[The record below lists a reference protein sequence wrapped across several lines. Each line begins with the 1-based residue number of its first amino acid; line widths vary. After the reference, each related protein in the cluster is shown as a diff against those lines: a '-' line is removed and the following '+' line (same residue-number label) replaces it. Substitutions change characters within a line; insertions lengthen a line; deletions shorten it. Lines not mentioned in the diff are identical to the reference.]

1 MNRRGRYRKFLFW
14 CLGLDVLA
22 MSWLGYRYMDR
33 KVPDEIHV
41 SESSAHEV
49 QELLEH
55 PLLEF
60 EDAITVSGEGSYLL
74 PCRLLGMIP
83 FKDIKVTPA
92 EAGSV
97 YVSGSTVGIYM
108 ETEGVLIIDT
118 GEILCEGGTARE
130 PAKNIVR
137 PGDYIVAFNEQK
149 VSNKKELMEDLEILD
164 GEDVILDVI
173 RNGEKIPVSL
183 TPVKDAGGEY
193 KLGIWVRRASEPSP
207 SWTKKAVTAPWV
219 MESVM
224 WIQGSFFIS
233 AKGRY
238 IRRRSWVSRKE
249 RAEVR
254 ENFPGS
260 YAMNPARL

>member
-1 MNRRGRYRKFLFW
+1 MT
-14 CLGLDVLA
+14 
-22 MSWLGYRYMDR
+22 
-33 KVPDEIHV
+33 PV
-41 SESSAHEV
+41 SYTHLSAHEV

-193 KLGIWVRRASEPSP
+193 KLGIWAVSYTHLDVYKRQEEASRQVEALSE
-207 SWTKKAVTAPWV
+207 SAVSSLEKLNRKNEFLTAL
-219 MESVM
+219 
-224 WIQGSFFIS
+224 
-233 AKGRY
+233 
-238 IRRRSWVSRKE
+238 
-249 RAEVR
+249 VR
-254 ENFPGS
+254 EMAG
-260 YAMNPARL
+260 RRK

>member
-1 MNRRGRYRKFLFW
+1 MRCRSFW
-14 CLGLDVLA
+14 
-22 MSWLGYRYMDR
+22 
-33 KVPDEIHV
+33 K
-41 SESSAHEV
+41 
-49 QELLEH
+49 H

-97 YVSGSTVGIYM
+97 YVSGNTVGIYM

-193 KLGIWVRRASEPSP
+193 KLGIWVRDN
-207 SWTKKAVTAPWV
+207 T
-219 MESVM
+219 
-224 WIQGSFFIS
+224 QGIGTLTFVDE
-233 AKGRY
+233 KGRY
-238 IRRRSWVSRKE
+238 GALGHGISDVDTGGASSYQQRGVISGGDPGYPERKE
-249 RAEVR
+249 RKSGSILSGLIRYE
-254 ENFPGS
+254 PGQIIG
-260 YAMNPARL
+260 AVDTNRKMVFTVLFMTEEPEFR